1 MGGLHL
7 TPREQRKSD
16 LLAAV
21 LAAGEGVTTREAAVA
36 VGLKPTRYV
45 RDMLTELVNE
55 GRLAVAEYPLP
66 SGWYVLLY
74 MDPALVTA

>member
-7 TPREQRKSD
+7 TPREQRKRE
-16 LLAAV
+16 LLEAV

-55 GRLAVAEYPLP
+55 GKLAVSEYPLP
-66 SGWYVLLY
+66 SGWYLLVY
-74 MDPALVTA
+74 MDPAIAHG